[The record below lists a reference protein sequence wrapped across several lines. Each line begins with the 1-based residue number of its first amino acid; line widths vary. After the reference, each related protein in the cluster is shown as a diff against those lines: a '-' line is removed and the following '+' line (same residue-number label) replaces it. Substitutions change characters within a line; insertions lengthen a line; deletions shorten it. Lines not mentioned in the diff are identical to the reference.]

1 MRTKSGGQN
10 VGSEGT
16 IPSPR
21 RGKSGSGASG
31 RRVMGNSKGTGAE
44 SVGLCPETR
53 ESQGKRMARV
63 SGAKRVRNGCEP
75 GIFSQVT
82 GNDRYVT
89 K

>member
-1 MRTKSGGQN
+1 MLGLKVYYQVRGAGKR
-10 VGSEGT
+10 V
-16 IPSPR
+16 R
-21 RGKSGSGASG
+21 RC
-31 RRVMGNSKGTGAE
+31 RLRVKGNSKRTGSE

-63 SGAKRVRNGCEP
+63 LGAKRVQNGCEP

-82 GNDRYVT
+82 GKDRYVT